1 MIEPGVTLNERY
13 RLLKTLG
20 EGGMANVYLAHDLIL
35 DRDVAVKVLRLDL
48 QNDPDTV
55 RRFKREA
62 MATIQLVHPNIVSI
76 YDVGESHGQQYLVME
91 YVQGTDLKKYIVE
104 HFPIPY
110 QQVITIM
117 EQILSAMA
125 LAHEHHI
132 IHRDLKPQNILVDQD
147 GTVKIT
153 DFGIAVALSDTA
165 MTQTNSMLGSVHY
178 LSPEQARGSMPT
190 RQSDIYALGIILF
203 ELLTGS
209 VPFEGESAVSI
220 ALKHFQE
227 QMPFVRDFDPRI
239 PQALENV
246 VLKATAKD
254 PNERYTSVEAMA
266 ADLKTSL
273 SKSRAKEVR
282 FVPTAG
288 ENLDE
293 TKVLPQ
299 LSTPPKLAQQ
309 PEADKPAKKPSKKPK
324 KWPWIVA
331 AVIAVIALIGVG
343 AALASGGSK
352 TAVPDLRG
360 MTQAQAKTTLTS
372 QRLSLG
378 SVTHAYSDTISEDRI
393 IRSHPAANSKVKTD
407 ATIDVVISKGPKLY
421 QIADYTGRSYS
432 DVAAML
438 EKRGFTVKKEL
449 ASSNSQPIGQIM
461 SQDIDSDKQVIAKQ
475 TTITFTV
482 SSGPKRFA
490 LRDLS
495 GYNEKSVRDYAN
507 ELELN
512 LNVENEYSDDIA
524 EGTLIRQ
531 NPEAGAML
539 SKGDTLTVVMSK
551 GKDPATQVK
560 QLSKTISVPYQAVS
574 SESSSASSTSDSA
587 GDSDSATES
596 SSSSVKPVP
605 NQIQVYIADSQ
616 HSLDKVYR
624 TLSITED
631 TDVTMNFTVVGSES
645 AHYRIV
651 RDGVE
656 IMSGEVKQ

>member
-1 MIEPGVTLNERY
+1 MISTRW
-13 RLLKTLG
+13 
-20 EGGMANVYLAHDLIL
+20 
-35 DRDVAVKVLRLDL
+35 
-48 QNDPDTV
+48 
-55 RRFKREA
+55 
-62 MATIQLVHPNIVSI
+62 
-76 YDVGESHGQQYLVME
+76 
-91 YVQGTDLKKYIVE
+91 
-104 HFPIPY
+104 
-110 QQVITIM
+110 
-117 EQILSAMA
+117 
-125 LAHEHHI
+125 
-132 IHRDLKPQNILVDQD
+132 
-147 GTVKIT
+147 
-153 DFGIAVALSDTA
+153 
-165 MTQTNSMLGSVHY
+165 GS
-178 LSPEQARGSMPT
+178 
-190 RQSDIYALGIILF
+190 LF

-438 EKRGFTVKKEL
+438 EKRGFTVKK
-449 ASSNSQPIGQIM
+449 NSRRATRNP
-461 SQDIDSDKQVIAKQ
+461 
-475 TTITFTV
+475 
-482 SSGPKRFA
+482 
-490 LRDLS
+490 
-495 GYNEKSVRDYAN
+495 SVR
-507 ELELN
+507 L
-512 LNVENEYSDDIA
+512 
-524 EGTLIRQ
+524 
-531 NPEAGAML
+531 
-539 SKGDTLTVVMSK
+539 
-551 GKDPATQVK
+551 
-560 QLSKTISVPYQAVS
+560 
-574 SESSSASSTSDSA
+574 
-587 GDSDSATES
+587 
-596 SSSSVKPVP
+596 
-605 NQIQVYIADSQ
+605 
-616 HSLDKVYR
+616 
-624 TLSITED
+624 
-631 TDVTMNFTVVGSES
+631 
-645 AHYRIV
+645 
-651 RDGVE
+651 
-656 IMSGEVKQ
+656 